1 MASKKILFQLEVQ
14 GADAIKTANEL
25 TAAIKQT
32 TLALKDTQF
41 GTDEYRKLESE
52 LGRLKLQQKDVAD
65 SARIAQR
72 AIEASAENGTE
83 TYRTLNA
90 QLVNARAL
98 FKELTAAE
106 QEGEVGQ
113 ALIADIKRLD
123 TELKGIDASIGLFQ
137 RNVGNY
143 AGGIQTA
150 FAEILPTI
158 NRTIPGFEQLTNA
171 STLVNQGIQQI
182 GTSATA
188 TGKLLAGAFIGFQVV
203 GAILDGVTAVQ
214 EFTDE
219 IRNLKGELGLLSG
232 ESGEALDK
240 ATAQVEAIRNTF
252 KVGTEETVQSANALQ
267 QAFDDI
273 DLNQALTLIE
283 KGFLA
288 NADAGGQFLD
298 VLKEYPRQF
307 EQMGFSAEQ
316 FIAIQAKAAQE
327 GIFSDKGVDA
337 VKEFGIRIREQT
349 DATRQSLEQAF
360 GREFTKE
367 LFAGINNG
375 SITVAEALTRVS
387 GKLRETEVPAKQLQQ
402 VISDTFGGPGED
414 AGDEFIKSL
423 ADLDQG
429 LDAAIKSGDEY
440 TQRLQEQLEAER
452 ALAESKVEVTN
463 KLTELTGGTE
473 TLGKRIQTFGI
484 NLFGKFLD
492 AITPVRDAFGRL
504 FKAIGDLLNNLGL
517 LPKEGEKTIGFLD
530 LIGKALG
537 FIGSTISFVVDGFNL
552 FLESVN
558 KSVEAS
564 PVLSRAYNA
573 VGATLRFLLDLITN
587 FPSYF
592 AGAVEAAKQFATNTG
607 NFFRTLVVDAQI
619 LFAEL
624 QKLNPFGDADEN
636 LDKQISALNAKKT
649 EINKTGRT
657 LAAAFKAGFDSVPKP
672 EVSVQTPDGE
682 VKPGPGK
689 KPTGS
694 TGASATSEQIK
705 KQQDLQ
711 RAALEAEEKIAQQRI
726 ELLRSLTRRLAELEI
741 EGIENRA
748 QQEIAAEKL
757 KFEDLKSELSR
768 QEAQQIAQIKETRKK
783 LVEAFGEGSSEVI
796 AFEKQSAT
804 DLEAIREQSRQVTE
818 QAEKNHLDRISQIRN
833 EAANSEARKELERI
847 QGVLAAR
854 NAAFEQAALQE
865 ETRVTAEINRILNN
879 PNLSESEKGELV
891 IRLTFKADTEALQQE
906 SLRVQDQIE
915 TIENRLGELAT
926 SDDFAAASLEEYGNL
941 TAELDQLYNARAN
954 IERQYTELV
963 QQEAV
968 RRRESRA
975 QEFDDFLNGASQV
988 VDIVNQLQSAAAQE
1002 EINRIQQ
1009 KEQERTESI
1018 DRIQQKL
1025 QTATGAEKVILE
1037 KQLKAEQD
1045 ALKKLE
1051 QEREKVE
1058 KQERARQKAFAIIQ
1072 AIINTAQAVT
1082 KTLATL
1088 GIPAGIP
1095 AAALAG
1101 ALGAA
1106 QIAVIAAQPAATGAL
1121 IGEVSQQGPGLVVAA
1136 QNIPQL
1142 TNGDNVLATLK
1153 RGEVVLNK
1161 KQQAALGGAPT
1172 FRAIKVPGF
1181 AEGGAAGSVISA
1193 PDISGVSGAERIRLL
1208 ENNIALLT
1216 EGIAATNNRIDR
1228 IRVFVI
1234 SEDIQDDLLEGET
1247 LRANASL
1254 SVD

>member
-25 TAAIKQT
+25 TTAIKQT
-32 TLALKDTQF
+32 TAALKETEF

-52 LGRLKLQQKDVAD
+52 LGRLKLQQKDIAD

-72 AIEASAENGTE
+72 AVEASAEAGTE

-98 FKELTAAE
+98 FKELTE
-106 QEGEVGQ
+106 EERKGDVGK
-113 ALIADIKRLD
+113 ALVADIKRLD

-143 AGGIQTA
+143 AGGIQAA
-150 FAEILPTI
+150 FSSVL
-158 NRTIPGFEQLTNA
+158 PGFEQLNKAT
-171 STLVNQGIQQI
+171 SLVNSGIQQV
-182 GTSATA
+182 GTSASA
-188 TGKLLAGAFIGFQVV
+188 TGKLLVGAFISFQVV
-203 GAILDGVTAVQ
+203 GAILDGVNAVQ
-214 EFTDE
+214 EFVNE
-219 IRNLKGELGLLSG
+219 IRNLRGELGRLSG
-232 ESGEALDK
+232 QSGEALDQ
-240 ATAQVEAIRNTF
+240 AAAEVESIRNTF
-252 KVGTEETVQSANALQ
+252 NVGTEETIQAANALDK
-267 QAFDDI
+267 AFDDI
-273 DLNQALTLIE
+273 NLNDSLALIE
-283 KGFLA
+283 QGFLA
-288 NADAGGQFLD
+288 NADAGGQLLD

-316 FIAIQAKAAQE
+316 FIAIQAKAGQE
-327 GIFSDKGVDA
+327 GIFSDKGIDA

-360 GREFTKE
+360 GRDFTKE
-367 LFAGINNG
+367 LFSGLNSGAI
-375 SITVAEALTRVS
+375 SVADAITQVS
-387 GKLRETEVPAKQLQQ
+387 GKLRDTELPAKQLQQ
-402 VISDTFGGPGED
+402 VVSDVFGGPGED
-414 AGDEFIKSL
+414 AGDTFLKSL

-429 LDAAIKSGDEY
+429 LKAAINTGDEY
-440 TQRLQEQLEAER
+440 TKRLQDQLDAER
-452 ALAESKVEVTN
+452 ALAQSKVEVTN
-463 KLTELTGGTE
+463 KLADLTGGTE

-492 AITPVRDAFGRL
+492 AIKPVRDAFGRL
-504 FKAIGDLLNNLGL
+504 FETFGELLQRLGL
-517 LPKEGEKTIGFLD
+517 LPKEGEKTVGFLD
-530 LIGKALG
+530 LVGKGLSAVG
-537 FIGSTISFVVDGFNL
+537 TGVSYVVEGFNR
-552 FLESVN
+552 FLDAVN
-558 KSVEAS
+558 RSVEAS

-624 QKLNPFGDADEN
+624 QKLNPFGDADER
-636 LDKQISALNAKKT
+636 LDAQIASLNSKKA

-657 LAAAFKAGFDSVPKP
+657 LAEAFKAGFDSVPKP
-672 EVSVQTPDGE
+672 EVSVQTPDGA
-682 VKPGPGK
+682 VKPGASSSSG
-689 KPTGS
+689 TG
-694 TGASATSEQIK
+694 TGAAGLSSEQLK

-711 RAALEAEEKIAQQRI
+711 KAALDSEERYAQQRI
-726 ELLRSLTRRLAELEI
+726 ELLKSLTRRLAEINI
-741 EGIENRA
+741 EAIKNEAER
-748 QQEIAAEKL
+748 QIAAEQQ
-757 KFEDLKSELSR
+757 KFSDLKAELIR
-768 QEAQQIAQIKETRKK
+768 QEQQQVAQIKETRAKI
-783 LVEAFGEGSSEVI
+783 VAAYGEGSTQVED
-796 AFEKQSAT
+796 FERKSAG
-804 DLEAIREQSRQVTE
+804 DLEGIREQSRLLTE
-818 QAEKNHLDRISQIRN
+818 QAEKNHLNRISEIRN
-833 EAANSEARKELERI
+833 EAASNEARKELERV
-847 QGVLAAR
+847 QGILSAR
-854 NAAFEQAALQE
+854 AAAFDQAAIQE
-865 ETRVTAEINRILNN
+865 ETRVTAQINRILNN
-879 PNLSESEKGELV
+879 PNLSDSEKGEFVL
-891 IRLTFKADTEALQQE
+891 RLTFKADTEALQQE
-906 SLRVQDQIE
+906 SLKVLDQIE

-926 SDDFAAASLEEYGNL
+926 SDDFATASLAEYEGL
-941 TAELDQLYNARAN
+941 TGQLDQLYNQRAN
-954 IERQYTELV
+954 LERQYTELV

-968 RRRESRA
+968 RRRESRG
-975 QEFDDFLNGASQV
+975 QEFSEFLNGASQV
-988 VDIVNQLQSAAAQE
+988 VDLVNQLQSAAAQE

-1009 KEQERTESI
+1009 KEQERTDSI

-1025 QTATGAEKVILE
+1025 QTATGAEKALLE

-1051 QEREKVE
+1051 AEREKVE

-1121 IGEVSQQGPGLVVAA
+1121 IGDVPQQGSGLVVMA
-1136 QNIPQL
+1136 QNIPAL
-1142 TNGDNVLATLK
+1142 SNGDNVLATLK
-1153 RGEVVLNK
+1153 RGEVVLNRN
-1161 KQQAALGGAPT
+1161 QQAALGGAPT
-1172 FRAIKVPGF
+1172 FRAIRVPGF

-1193 PDISGVSGAERIRLL
+1193 PDITGVSSSERLRLL
-1208 ENNIALLT
+1208 EKNVELLT
-1216 EGIAATNNRIDR
+1216 DGIAATNSRIDR
-1228 IRVFVI
+1228 IRVVVVA
-1234 SEDIQDDLLEGET
+1234 EDIQDDLNEGET

-1254 SVD
+1254 SAD